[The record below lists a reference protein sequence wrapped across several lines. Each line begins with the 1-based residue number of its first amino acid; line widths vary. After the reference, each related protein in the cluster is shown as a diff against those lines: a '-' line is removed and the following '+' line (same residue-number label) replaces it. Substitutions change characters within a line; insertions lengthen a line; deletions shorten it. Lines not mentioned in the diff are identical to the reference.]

1 MRASVV
7 IPAHNEEK
15 NISAT
20 IRALLAQDHPDFE
33 IIVVNNAS
41 TDRTA
46 EIARGFPVKVVHES
60 RKGLLWARE
69 RGRLEATGDI
79 VVNID
84 ADCLPDEDWLSRGTA
99 HFLDDEV
106 AAVSGPYD
114 YYDGTPSFRYI
125 SRFAQRNVYYLMNLF
140 VQLPMIRG
148 GAVMIGGNNFIR
160 RAVIE
165 KMRGYNTDLTFY
177 GEDTDTAKRVSRH
190 GRVIFSRS
198 LMMKTSSR
206 RFKDEGTLKL
216 SIKYLFYFFKHLL
229 MKPGRPQS

>member
-20 IRALLAQDHPDFE
+20 IRALLAQSHPDFE

-46 EIARGFPVKVVHES
+46 EIAEGFPVKVVHES

-99 HFLDDEV
+99 HFLDDE
-106 AAVSGPYD
+106 
-114 YYDGTPSFRYI
+114 
-125 SRFAQRNVYYLMNLF
+125 
-140 VQLPMIRG
+140 
-148 GAVMIGGNNFIR
+148 
-160 RAVIE
+160 
-165 KMRGYNTDLTFY
+165 
-177 GEDTDTAKRVSRH
+177 
-190 GRVIFSRS
+190 
-198 LMMKTSSR
+198 
-206 RFKDEGTLKL
+206 
-216 SIKYLFYFFKHLL
+216 
-229 MKPGRPQS
+229 